1 MPKVMQISEAAS
13 LALHS
18 MVLLASKPEKI
29 FSVREI
35 AFTLHVSE
43 AHLSKVLQ
51 RLARVGLVTSNRGP
65 KGGFVLGKKSNEI
78 TLLEVYEAI
87 DGPLTSNR
95 CLFETPIC
103 NGAQCIFGDL
113 LLTTNNRYKAY
124 LEGMKLSELTD
135 VYGKEDVDA

>member
-18 MVLLASKPEKI
+18 MALLASRPKKV
-29 FSVREI
+29 FSVKEI
-35 AFTLHVSE
+35 ASKLQVSE

-51 RLARVGLVTSNRGP
+51 RLSRMGLVRSNRGP
-65 KGGFVLGKKSNEI
+65 KGGFVLGKKGDEI

-95 CLFETPIC
+95 CLFEAPIC
-103 NGAQCIFGDL
+103 SGEQCIFGDL
-113 LLTTNNRYKAY
+113 LLTTNNRYRAY
-124 LEGMKLSELTD
+124 LEGMKLSELIS
-135 VYGKEDVDA
+135 VYREEDVDA

>member
-13 LALHS
+13 LGLHS
-18 MVLLASKPEKI
+18 MALLASKPETI

-35 AFTLHVSE
+35 ASKIQVSE

-51 RLARVGLVTSNRGP
+51 RLAKVGLVKSNRGP
-65 KGGFVLGKKSNEI
+65 KGGFVLGKKGNEI

-87 DGPLTSNR
+87 DGPLTSSK
-95 CLFETPIC
+95 CLFEAPIC
-103 NGAQCIFGDL
+103 SGSQCIFGDL
-113 LLTTNNRYKAY
+113 LLTTNNRYRAY

-135 VYGKEDVDA
+135 IYGKEDVDA

>member
-18 MVLLASKPEKI
+18 MALLASKPEKI

-35 AFTLHVSE
+35 SSKLHVSE

-51 RLARVGLVTSNRGP
+51 RLAKIGLVRSHRGP
-65 KGGFVLGKKSNEI
+65 KGGFVLGKASDKI

-87 DGPLTSNR
+87 DGPLLSSK
-95 CLFETPIC
+95 CLFNTPIC
-103 NGAQCIFGDL
+103 SGEHCIFGDL
-113 LLTTNNRYKAY
+113 LESISGRN
-124 LEGMKLSELTD
+124 E
-135 VYGKEDVDA
+135 VV

>member
-18 MVLLASKPEKI
+18 MALLASKPEKI

-35 AFTLHVSE
+35 ASTLHVSE

-51 RLARVGLVTSNRGP
+51 RLAKVGLVRSNRGP
-65 KGGFVLGKKSNEI
+65 KGGFVLGKKSIEV

-87 DGPLTSNR
+87 DGPLTSNT

-103 NGAQCIFGDL
+103 SGVRCIFGDL
-113 LLTTNNRYKAY
+113 LLTTNNRYRAY
-124 LEGMKLSELTD
+124 LEGMKLSELIA
-135 VYGKEDVDA
+135 VYGKEHVDA

>member
-1 MPKVMQISEAAS
+1 MPKVMHISEAAS

-18 MVLLASKPEKI
+18 MALLASKPETI
-29 FSVREI
+29 FSVRGI
-35 AFTLHVSE
+35 ASALHVSE
-43 AHLSKVLQ
+43 AHMSKVLQ
-51 RLARVGLVTSNRGP
+51 RLARVGLVRSSRGP
-65 KGGFVLGKKSNEI
+65 KGGFALGKKGDEI

-103 NGAQCIFGDL
+103 SGAQCIFGDL
-113 LLTTNNRYKAY
+113 LLTTNNRYRAY

-135 VYGKEDVDA
+135 VYGQEDVDA